1 MADAVLKELIRFET
15 GEIDPA
21 AFPHRE
27 HLRLGFEMLRRFTF
41 TEAAHRYSIGLQR
54 MTARAGRPD
63 AYHATTTVAFLSLIG
78 ERIAANDAADFMAF
92 ERANPDLLDKGI
104 LNRWYGR
111 TMLSSAPA
119 RRTFLLP
126 APLENRL

>member
-1 MADAVLKELIRFET
+1 MADAVLKELVRFET

-54 MTARAGRPD
+54 MTARAGRPETI
-63 AYHATTTVAFLSLIG
+63 ARMVCPRLILQRVHQASMSSPTFNAVAMNL
-78 ERIAANDAADFMAF
+78 RH
-92 ERANPDLLDKGI
+92 
-104 LNRWYGR
+104 
-111 TMLSSAPA
+111 
-119 RRTFLLP
+119 
-126 APLENRL
+126 